1 MDILDWVRALVA
13 LVTTLALIA
22 GAALLARRLGM
33 LQGVV
38 AGQVRRMRVS
48 ERLMLDP
55 RRSVVIVR
63 VDDEEHVLLLSPFGD
78 SKIAVVTNP
87 PPLAGEGEAN
97 AVSEGAG
104 T

>member
-1 MDILDWVRALVA
+1 MDILDWLRALVA
-13 LVTTLALIA
+13 LITTLALIA

-38 AGQVRRMRVS
+38 AGQVRRIRVS
-48 ERLMLDP
+48 ERLALDP

-63 VDDEEHVLLLSPFGD
+63 VDDEEHVILLSPFGEL
-78 SKIAVVTNP
+78 KLGAVANP
-87 PPLAGEGEAN
+87 PPLVAEHASAANGGEG
-97 AVSEGAG
+97 